1 MRERLSFEHEI
12 GLLVSPGLPAEWRER
27 ETAEGLRKKLRFLSF
42 LPHWTEQAG
51 RDVEL
56 KPSVIDP
63 GIYDGPV
70 KYRVAED
77 LQKCLMGVMRR
88 REFAHIKVA
97 LVDLTKDLTKP
108 EFAGYYHK
116 SQVFVASVAKIAAML
131 GAFQLRHDLRVAT
144 KQKKPKT
151 LAEVFAA
158 VRDDWA
164 QTQRDGKAQPFT
176 RGISLRGKLVALA
189 GGGRV
194 VLVEP
199 KAPRLENVFASVAPG
214 GAVTI
219 EFSSTGEDRAK
230 LSTLIKEYNRARYV
244 FSTARKNRATALSE
258 SEKAT
263 QSGVSARVT
272 AAKNKLAD
280 ADRKLAS
287 AQRKYLEER
296 GKIDALGFWERM
308 GIAIGGDVPASN
320 FATSTIVRDVGF
332 PYIASTL
339 LQSGLYDTN
348 RNGGLWLGADY
359 YGRSW
364 RGALA
369 GGSAQSATP
378 GSLAA
383 LMTLLERRGLVGP
396 QASRDMHS
404 VMMKRP
410 TLTFPGTGSWFVQGL
425 SPLPLKIA
433 LAKVG
438 LAGGADDLAYIER
451 DVEVQLSD
459 GSKKKTTLRYVAV
472 ALRARNGDELSNL
485 IRELDKCILAN
496 NGLTPAQGGHA

>member
-12 GLLVSPGLPAEWRER
+12 ELLVSRGPPAQWRER
-27 ETAEGLRKKLRFLSF
+27 ETAEGLRRKLRFVSF
-42 LPHWTEQAG
+42 LPHWTEQG
-51 RDVEL
+51 GKDVEL

-70 KYRVAED
+70 KYRIAED
-77 LQKCLMGVMRR
+77 LQKRLMEVMRR
-88 REFAHIKVA
+88 RQFAHIKVA
-97 LVDLTKDLTKP
+97 LMDLTKDVAKP

-131 GAFQLRHDLRVAT
+131 AAFQLRHDLRVAT

-164 QTQRDGKAQPFT
+164 KTQRDGKAAPFT
-176 RGISLRGKLVALA
+176 RGIALRGKLVVLA
-189 GGGRV
+189 GGRRIA
-194 VLVEP
+194 LVEP
-199 KAPRLENVFASVAPG
+199 KAPRLENVFAKVAPG

-219 EFSSTGEDRAK
+219 EFNSTGEDSAK
-230 LSTLIKEYNRARYV
+230 LRELIKEYNGASGG
-244 FSTARKNRATALSE
+244 FSTARQRRGAALREPERAE
-258 SEKAT
+258 
-263 QSGVSARVT
+263 QSGVAARVT
-272 AAKNKLAD
+272 AARRKLAD
-280 ADRKLAS
+280 ANRKLAL
-287 AQRKYLEER
+287 AQRKYLEAKS
-296 GKIDALGFWERM
+296 KIDALGFWERM

-332 PYIASTL
+332 LYIASTL

-348 RNGGLWLGADY
+348 RSGGLWLGADY
-359 YGRSW
+359 FGKVW

-383 LMTLLERRGLVGP
+383 FMTLLQQRALVGP
-396 QASRDMHS
+396 QASREMQR
-404 VMMKRP
+404 VMMKLP
-410 TLTFPGTGSWFVQGL
+410 TSTFPGTGSWFWEGL
-425 SPLPLKIA
+425 GHVPLNTV

-438 LAGGADDLAYIER
+438 LANGADDLAYIER
-451 DVEVQLSD
+451 DVEATLSD
-459 GSKKKTTLRYVAV
+459 GSRKKTTLRYVAV
-472 ALRARNGDELSNL
+472 ALRARSGDELTNL

-496 NGLTPAQGGHA
+496 NGLI

>member
-12 GLLVSPGLPAEWRER
+12 GLLISRGPPVAWRER

-56 KPSVIDP
+56 KPSIADP
-63 GIYDGPV
+63 GIYDGPI
-70 KYRVAED
+70 KYQIAKD
-77 LQKCLMGVMRR
+77 LQDCLMRVMGR

-97 LVDLTKDLTKP
+97 LVDLTKDVMKP

-131 GAFQLRHDLRVAT
+131 AAFQLRQDLRIAT

-164 QTQRDGKAQPFT
+164 LTQRAGKAEPFT
-176 RGISLRGKLVALA
+176 RGLSLQGKLVALA
-189 GGGRV
+189 GGAKV
-194 VLVEP
+194 VLAEP
-199 KAPRLENVFASVAPG
+199 KAPRLEQVFANVGPG

-219 EFSSTGEDRAK
+219 EFSSTGEDRATLK
-230 LSTLIKEYNRARYV
+230 TLIKDYNQASYG
-244 FSTARKNRATALSE
+244 FSTARQSRATALSE
-258 SEKAT
+258 RAKAEE
-263 QSGVSARVT
+263 SGDAARVT
-272 AAKNKLAD
+272 AARNKLAD
-280 ADRKLAS
+280 AERKLAL
-287 AQRKYLEER
+287 AQRTYLAAK

-332 PYIASTL
+332 LYIASTL
-339 LQSGLYDTN
+339 LQCGLYDPN

-364 RGALA
+364 RGGLA

-383 LMTLLERRGLVGP
+383 FMTLLEQMRLVGS
-396 QASRDMHS
+396 QASAGMRR
-404 VMMKRP
+404 VMQKRP
-410 TLTFPGTGSWFVQGL
+410 TLTFPGTGSWFLEGL
-425 SPLPLKIA
+425 SPLPLKSA

-451 DVEVQLSD
+451 DVEVEQSD
-459 GSKKKTTLRYVAV
+459 RSKKTTTLRYVAV
-472 ALRARNGDELSNL
+472 ALRARSGDELKAL

-496 NGLTPAQGGHA
+496 NRLTPAQGGHS